1 MPVKSGWAFTSL
13 ALAAGA
19 AHAPLGCSSSSS
31 APAPTYLDRATMLD
45 PTTCQSCHVDHYAQ
59 WAASMHAYASD
70 DPIFQAMNARG
81 QRETQGQLG
90 DFCVKCHAPVALA
103 EGATTDGLNLAT
115 VPKSLHGVTC
125 FFCHTINAVTGSHNA
140 AVSLSGDLV
149 MRGEYDDPVQNSA
162 HAAAYDELH
171 DRSRAASAGL
181 CGACHDIDA
190 PPGAHIER
198 TFAEW
203 QSSVYAQPEGDTC
216 GQCHMP
222 KSATTGPIAQVPGLA
237 LPSRYTYGHD
247 MPGVDVALPTGP
259 ASAQTSVQTFLGTT
273 LQAALCVTQL
283 GAVRVIVDNVAAGH
297 FWPSGATQDRRAWAE
312 VIASKGGT
320 AFYQSGV
327 VPAGTP
333 VTAVQNDPD
342 LWLLRDCMF
351 DATGKQVDMFWQAAS
366 VEGNELPAPVTFNPT
381 DPNYYKTHIVQSF
394 PRAIDAA
401 LTQMPDKVTLRIRI
415 QPVGLD
421 VLDDLV
427 STGDLDAG
435 VASAVSTFDVTP
447 LVTWTP
453 ETATL
458 TYQEDGQPVAC
469 VSPSNL
475 NVAAD
480 KTPATNHM
488 SCSP

>member
-1 MPVKSGWAFTSL
+1 MKGAWAFATL
-13 ALAAGA
+13 TLAAGGA
-19 AHAPLGCSSSSS
+19 CAPLGCSSSSS
-31 APAPTYLDRATMLD
+31 PPPTYLDRATMLD
-45 PTTCQSCHVDHYAQ
+45 PQTCKSCHVDHYEQ
-59 WAASMHAYASD
+59 WAVSMHAYASD
-70 DPIFQAMNARG
+70 DPIFLAMNARG

-90 DFCVKCHAPVALA
+90 NFCVKCHAPVALA
-103 EGATTDGLNLAT
+103 EGATTDGLNLAS
-115 VPKSLHGVTC
+115 VAKPLHGVTC
-125 FFCHTINAVTGSHNA
+125 FFCHSIDAVTGTHNA

-162 HAAAYDELH
+162 HASAYDELH
-171 DRSRAASAGL
+171 DRSHAASATL

-203 QSSVYAQPEGDTC
+203 QGSVYSQAEGDTC

-222 KSATTGPIAQVPGLA
+222 RSDTTAPIAQTAGLS
-237 LPSRYTYGHD
+237 LPSRYSYGHD
-247 MPGVDVALPTGP
+247 LPGVDVALPTGP
-259 ASAQTSVQTFLGTT
+259 ASAQTSVQQFLGTT
-273 LQAALCVTQL
+273 LQTALCVNQL
-283 GAVRVIVDNVAAGH
+283 GGVRVIVDNVAAGH
-297 FWPSGATQDRRAWAE
+297 FWPSGAVQDRRAWAE
-312 VIASKGGT
+312 VIASKGGQVI
-320 AFYQSGV
+320 YQSGV

-333 VTAVQNDPD
+333 VTEVQNDPD

-366 VEGNELPAPVTFNPT
+366 TEGNELPAPVTFNPT
-381 DPNYYKTHIVQSF
+381 DPNYYKTHIVQYF
-394 PRAIDAA
+394 PRAMDGA
-401 LTQMPDKVTLRIRI
+401 LPQMPDQVTLRIRI

-421 VLDDLV
+421 VLNDLV

-435 VASAVSTFDVTP
+435 IAAAMPILDVTP

-453 ETATL
+453 ATATL
-458 TYQEDGQPVAC
+458 TYQENGQPVAC

-480 KTPATNHM
+480 KNPAVNHM
-488 SCSP
+488 KCSP